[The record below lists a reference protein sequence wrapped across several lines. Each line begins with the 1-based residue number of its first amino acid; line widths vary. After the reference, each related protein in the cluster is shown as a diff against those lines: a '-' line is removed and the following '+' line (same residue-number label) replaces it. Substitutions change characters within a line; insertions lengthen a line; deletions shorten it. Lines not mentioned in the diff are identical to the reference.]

1 MKNIQINN
9 FYLFVLIFF
18 FHVVSA
24 NSQISFE
31 QILKNPNDLK
41 LNLKYAKE
49 QEDLGNFKSVISTL
63 ERLTSLYPENIDLKM
78 YYLSI
83 SLRIDSVERT
93 IQIID
98 EIKNSEQLTAEIN
111 AEIDIILQNINN
123 TANANENK
131 WNGYIDISLNHTYHT
146 NINNLS
152 DSGTFYVSD
161 SISNYATN
169 EIENDTLEIP
179 SIRIGGFKK
188 LSDNSNIN
196 VNIGL
201 SDTYQNKD
209 KSEEKDLNS
218 VFLNYNYFKDKNLLS
233 TTFSFNKSNYRNQAD
248 INTINFGVRDKYS
261 LNKNHFLIG
270 GINYTKNTYN
280 QNNTFSTTREKNN
293 YFVSGNI
300 GYEFIFSRNKFLFDY
315 KDGESKAI
323 ADQYGYKQE
332 KYLISYFRYFDF
344 GTLNLSK
351 SFTENEYAI
360 ADTFVLSNTVRD
372 DELDTTS
379 ISLNGELV
387 NLYFFNKLK
396 FFEDVYYNLSFSKID
411 STSNILN
418 YNYEK
423 EIHNIGLTKRV
434 NFWKKYL

>member
-196 VNIGL
+196 LNIGL

-261 LNKNHFLIG
+261 INKNHFLIG

-300 GYEFIFSRNKFLFDY
+300 GYEFIFSKNKFLFDY

-423 EIHNIGLTKRV
+423 EIHNIGLTKRI
-434 NFWKKYL
+434 NF

>member
-218 VFLNYNYFKDKNLLS
+218 VFLNYNYFKDKNLIS

-423 EIHNIGLTKRV
+423 EIHNIGLTKRI

>member
-1 MKNIQINN
+1 MKKVPINN
-9 FYLFVLIFF
+9 IYLLILIFF

-111 AEIDIILQNINN
+111 AEIDIILQNLNN

-218 VFLNYNYFKDKNLLS
+218 VFLNHNYFKDKNLLS

-248 INTINFGVRDKYS
+248 INTINFGLRDKYS
-261 LNKNHFLIG
+261 INKNHFLIG

-300 GYEFIFSRNKFLFDY
+300 GYEFIFSNNKFLFDY

-344 GTLNLSK
+344 GTFNLSK
-351 SFTENEYAI
+351 SFTENEYEI
-360 ADTFVLSNTVRD
+360 ADTFVLSSTVRD

-387 NLYFFNKLK
+387 NLYFLNKFK
-396 FFEDVYYNLSFSKID
+396 FFEDIYYNLSFSKID

-423 EIHNIGLTKRV
+423 EIHNIGLTKRI
-434 NFWKKYL
+434 NF

>member
-1 MKNIQINN
+1 
-9 FYLFVLIFF
+9 
-18 FHVVSA
+18 
-24 NSQISFE
+24 
-31 QILKNPNDLK
+31 
-41 LNLKYAKE
+41 
-49 QEDLGNFKSVISTL
+49 
-63 ERLTSLYPENIDLKM
+63 M

-111 AEIDIILQNINN
+111 AEIDIILQNLNN

-131 WNGYIDISLNHTYHT
+131 WNGYIDVSLSHTYHT

-196 VNIGL
+196 LNIGL

-218 VFLNYNYFKDKNLLS
+218 VFLNHNYFKDKNLLS
-233 TTFSFNKSNYRNQAD
+233 ITFSFNKSNYRNQAD
-248 INTINFGVRDKYS
+248 INTINFGLRDKYS
-261 LNKNHFLIG
+261 INKNHFLIG
-270 GINYTKNTYN
+270 GINYMKNTYN

-293 YFVSGNI
+293 YFVSGNV
-300 GYEFIFSRNKFLFDY
+300 GYEFILSNNKFLFDY

-332 KYLISYFRYFDF
+332 KYLISYSRYFDF
-344 GTLNLSK
+344 GTFNLSK
-351 SFTENEYAI
+351 SFTENEYEI
-360 ADTFVLSNTVRD
+360 ADTFVLSNTIRD
-372 DELDTTS
+372 DELDTTLV
-379 ISLNGELV
+379 SLNGELI
-387 NLYFFNKLK
+387 NLYFLNKFK
-396 FFEDVYYNLSFSKID
+396 FFKDVYYNLSFSKID

-423 EIHNIGLTKRV
+423 EIHNVGLTKRI
-434 NFWKKYL
+434 NF

>member
-1 MKNIQINN
+1 MKNVPRNN
-9 FYLFVLIFF
+9 TYLLILIFF

-41 LNLKYAKE
+41 INLKYAKE

-111 AEIDIILQNINN
+111 AEIDIILQNLNN

-131 WNGYIDISLNHTYHT
+131 WNGYIDVSLSHTYHT

-196 VNIGL
+196 LNIGL

-218 VFLNYNYFKDKNLLS
+218 VFLNHNYFKDKNLLS
-233 TTFSFNKSNYRNQAD
+233 ITFSFNKSNYRNQAD
-248 INTINFGVRDKYS
+248 INTINFGLRDKYS
-261 LNKNHFLIG
+261 INKNHFLIG
-270 GINYTKNTYN
+270 GINYMKNTYN

-293 YFVSGNI
+293 YFVSGNV
-300 GYEFIFSRNKFLFDY
+300 GYEFILSNNKFLFDY

-332 KYLISYFRYFDF
+332 KYLISYSRYFDF
-344 GTLNLSK
+344 GTFNLSK
-351 SFTENEYAI
+351 SFTENEYEI
-360 ADTFVLSNTVRD
+360 ADTFVLSNTIRD
-372 DELDTTS
+372 DELDTTLV
-379 ISLNGELV
+379 SLNGELI
-387 NLYFFNKLK
+387 NLYFLNKFK
-396 FFEDVYYNLSFSKID
+396 FFKDVYYNLSFSKIY

-423 EIHNIGLTKRV
+423 EIYNVGLTKRI
-434 NFWKKYL
+434 NF

>member
-261 LNKNHFLIG
+261 INKNHFLIG

>member
-261 LNKNHFLIG
+261 INKNHFLIG

-300 GYEFIFSRNKFLFDY
+300 GYEFIFSKNKFLFDY

-423 EIHNIGLTKRV
+423 EIHNIGLTKRI
-434 NFWKKYL
+434 NF

>member
-1 MKNIQINN
+1 MKNTRIKNVCIFTIIFLIQALSVNAQ
-9 FYLFVLIFF
+9 VT
-18 FHVVSA
+18 
-24 NSQISFE
+24 FE
-31 QILKNPNDLK
+31 EVLKNPNDLK

-188 LSDNSNIN
+188 LTDNSNIN
-196 VNIGL
+196 LNIGL
-201 SDTYQNKD
+201 SDTHQDRD

-218 VFLNYNYFKDKNLLS
+218 VFLNHNFFKDNNLFS

-248 INTINFGVRDKYS
+248 INTINFGLRDKYS
-261 LNKNHFLIG
+261 INKNHFLIG

-387 NLYFFNKLK
+387 NLYFLNKFK
-396 FFEDVYYNLSFSKID
+396 FFEDIYYNLSFSKID

-423 EIHNIGLTKRV
+423 EIHNIGLTKRI
-434 NFWKKYL
+434 NF

>member
-1 MKNIQINN
+1 MKNVPRNN
-9 FYLFVLIFF
+9 TYLLILIFF

-41 LNLKYAKE
+41 INLKYAKE

-111 AEIDIILQNINN
+111 AEIDIILQNLNN

-131 WNGYIDISLNHTYHT
+131 WNGYIDVSLSHTYHT

-196 VNIGL
+196 LNIGL

-218 VFLNYNYFKDKNLLS
+218 VFLNHNYFKDKNLLS
-233 TTFSFNKSNYRNQAD
+233 ITFSFNKSNYRNQAD
-248 INTINFGVRDKYS
+248 INTINFGLRDKYS
-261 LNKNHFLIG
+261 INKNHFLIG
-270 GINYTKNTYN
+270 GINYMKNTYN

-293 YFVSGNI
+293 YFVSGNV
-300 GYEFIFSRNKFLFDY
+300 GYEFILSNNKFLFDY

-332 KYLISYFRYFDF
+332 KYLISYSRYFDF
-344 GTLNLSK
+344 GTFNLSK
-351 SFTENEYAI
+351 SFTENEYEI
-360 ADTFVLSNTVRD
+360 ADTFVLSNTIRD
-372 DELDTTS
+372 DELDTTLV
-379 ISLNGELV
+379 SLNGELI
-387 NLYFFNKLK
+387 NLYFLNKFK
-396 FFEDVYYNLSFSKID
+396 FFKDVYYNLSFSKID

-423 EIHNIGLTKRV
+423 EIHNVGLTKRI
-434 NFWKKYL
+434 NF

>member
-261 LNKNHFLIG
+261 INKNHFLIG

-423 EIHNIGLTKRV
+423 EIHNIGLTKRI

>member
-196 VNIGL
+196 LNIGL

-218 VFLNYNYFKDKNLLS
+218 VFLNYNYFKDKNLIS

-261 LNKNHFLIG
+261 INKNHFLIG

>member
-196 VNIGL
+196 LNIGL

-248 INTINFGVRDKYS
+248 INTINFGLRDKYS
-261 LNKNHFLIG
+261 INKNHFLIG

-423 EIHNIGLTKRV
+423 EIHNIGLTKRI
-434 NFWKKYL
+434 NF

>member
-261 LNKNHFLIG
+261 INKNHFLIG

-434 NFWKKYL
+434 NF

>member
-18 FHVVSA
+18 FYVVSA

-63 ERLTSLYPENIDLKM
+63 ERLTSLYPENVDLKM

-111 AEIDIILQNINN
+111 TEIDIILQNINN

-196 VNIGL
+196 LNIGL

-218 VFLNYNYFKDKNLLS
+218 VFLNYNYFKDKNLIS

-261 LNKNHFLIG
+261 INKNHFLIG

-280 QNNTFSTTREKNN
+280 QNNTFSTTKEKNN

-423 EIHNIGLTKRV
+423 EIHNIGLTKRI
-434 NFWKKYL
+434 NF